1 MLCTYNTMLQSNPGA
16 LGWLHYLLSSNLTE
30 PARCPEMGESEGKQ
44 GAAFPSEASRMLE
57 AALEQMDGIIQGAKY
72 ELPHYFD
79 NFSIQVLHHPLTFT
93 SEQFPTKD
101 SPQQSEVGEAVKRL
115 REAIQEGGN
124 RGPQAQVS
132 FVHFETFKIKVMIVG
147 RWST

>member
-1 MLCTYNTMLQSNPGA
+1 
-16 LGWLHYLLSSNLTE
+16 
-30 PARCPEMGESEGKQ
+30 MGEAEGKQ

-79 NFSIQVLHHPLTFT
+79 NFSIQVSVSLSPSHKTLR
-93 SEQFPTKD
+93 TKD
-101 SPQQSEVGEAVKRL
+101 PPQQSEVGDAVKRL

-124 RGPQAQVS
+124 RGPQAQVPRFS
-132 FVHFETFKIKVMIVG
+132 LM
-147 RWST
+147 

>member
-1 MLCTYNTMLQSNPGA
+1 
-16 LGWLHYLLSSNLTE
+16 
-30 PARCPEMGESEGKQ
+30 MGEAEGKQ

-79 NFSIQVLHHPLTFT
+79 NFSIQVCYFVTFLLD
-93 SEQFPTKD
+93 PTIFKIFSIKD

-124 RGPQAQVS
+124 RGPHAQVQS
-132 FVHFETFKIKVMIVG
+132 FSPLRIF
-147 RWST
+147 

>member
-1 MLCTYNTMLQSNPGA
+1 
-16 LGWLHYLLSSNLTE
+16 
-30 PARCPEMGESEGKQ
+30 MGEAEGKQ

-79 NFSIQVLHHPLTFT
+79 NFSIQVHHLLLIIF
-93 SEQFPTKD
+93 EIFPSKD
-101 SPQQSEVGEAVKRL
+101 SAQQQSEVGEAVKRL

-124 RGPQAQVS
+124 RGPHAQVNS
-132 FVHFETFKIKVMIVG
+132 FELTSPRYVSILGARSREP
-147 RWST
+147 

>member
-1 MLCTYNTMLQSNPGA
+1 MSNV
-16 LGWLHYLLSSNLTE
+16 TE

-79 NFSIQVLHHPLTFT
+79 NFSIQVSHYPLTFT

-124 RGPQAQVS
+124 RGPQAQVIFGNRAPHARALDFQNENMMFLETENLLTPG
-132 FVHFETFKIKVMIVG
+132 FVWAGSGPGEP
-147 RWST
+147 

>member
-1 MLCTYNTMLQSNPGA
+1 MSNVP
-16 LGWLHYLLSSNLTE
+16 E
-30 PARCPEMGESEGKQ
+30 PARCPEMGEAEGKQ

-79 NFSIQVLHHPLTFT
+79 NFSIQVSHHPLTFT

-124 RGPQAQVS
+124 RGPQAQVI
-132 FVHFETFKIKVMIVG
+132 FG
-147 RWST
+147 NRAPP

>member
-1 MLCTYNTMLQSNPGA
+1 
-16 LGWLHYLLSSNLTE
+16 
-30 PARCPEMGESEGKQ
+30 MGESEGKQ

-79 NFSIQVLHHPLTFT
+79 NFSIQVSHYPLTFT

-124 RGPQAQVS
+124 RGPQAQVIFGNRAPPCSS
-132 FVHFETFKIKVMIVG
+132 FGNRAPHARALDFQNENMMFWKLRIF
-147 RWST
+147 

>member
-1 MLCTYNTMLQSNPGA
+1 
-16 LGWLHYLLSSNLTE
+16 
-30 PARCPEMGESEGKQ
+30 MGEPEGKQ

-79 NFSIQVLHHPLTFT
+79 NFSIQVVSVCYRIAISRDPNVFF
-93 SEQFPTKD
+93 SAKD
-101 SPQQSEVGEAVKRL
+101 SPQTSEVGEAVKRL

-124 RGPQAQVS
+124 RGPHAQVCIPTYDLDFQFLKAQVS
-132 FVHFETFKIKVMIVG
+132 MHALACRLKIFKMSTVM
-147 RWST
+147 S